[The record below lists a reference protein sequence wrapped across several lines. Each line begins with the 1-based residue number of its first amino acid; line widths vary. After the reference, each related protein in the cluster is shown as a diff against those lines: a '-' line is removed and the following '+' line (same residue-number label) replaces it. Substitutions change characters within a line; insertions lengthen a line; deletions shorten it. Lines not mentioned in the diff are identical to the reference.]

1 MNRQRELA
9 RNTII
14 LTVGKVCTQFVSFLL
29 LPLYTA
35 LLLPSEYGIV
45 DVLTSYIALLTPLF
59 NWQFENGLFR
69 FLIDYRQNIENQKRL
84 ISTVLITNIG
94 QCGIFCVLYVIA
106 QNFITSEFK
115 IFLLIDVIVNIILNS
130 LLQLPRG
137 LGKNFVYSAGSFIS
151 AVTMVILNVVFIA
164 GFRMGAYGMFIATIL
179 GKIVACVYLFFAV
192 RLWTLFS
199 LKSYNYAML
208 KDLAKYSLPLVPNQ
222 LSWWVVGT
230 SDRTIISQF
239 LSVASNGIYSVANK
253 FSTVYVTFYNIFNLS
268 WTESVSIHI
277 GDKDSDEFL
286 TDTINTMFNLFAA
299 VDFGIICFMPFVFNI
314 MINEQYADAYYQIPI
329 LMIAVLFQVV
339 VGLYSVI
346 YVALKKSGEIAK
358 TSMFAALINI
368 SVDLILIKII
378 GLYAASISTLIAYAA
393 MALYR
398 YFDVRKYV
406 CVKLKNKTVILAC
419 LMCAFS
425 CTSYYSK
432 NIVLIVSSQI
442 LVVVYA
448 YFGNRKFLHSVLR
461 EMVSKARSL
470 KERRG

>member
-9 RNTII
+9 RNTIV

-45 DVLTSYIALLTPLF
+45 DLLTTYIALLTPIF

-69 FLIDYRQNIENQKRL
+69 FLIDYRQDRVNQKEL

-94 QCGIFCVLYVIA
+94 QCVFFCALYAIA
-106 QNFITSEFK
+106 QNFISSEFK
-115 IFLLIDVIVNIILNS
+115 IFLLIDVVVNIILNS

-137 LGKNFVYSAGSFIS
+137 LGNNLVYSAGSFIS
-151 AVTMVILNVVFIA
+151 AVTTVVLNVVFIA

-179 GKIVACVYLFFAV
+179 GKFIACVYLFMAV

-199 LKSYNYAML
+199 FKSYNYKML
-208 KDLAKYSLPLVPNQ
+208 KELAKYSLPLVPNQ

-230 SDRTIISQF
+230 SDRTIVSQF
-239 LSVASNGIYSVANK
+239 LGVALNGIYSVANK

-268 WTESVSIHI
+268 WTESVSLHI
-277 GDKDSDEFL
+277 GDEDRDEFL
-286 TDTINTMFNLFAA
+286 TDTINTMFNIFAT
-299 VDFGIICFMPFVFNI
+299 VDFGIICFMPIVFNI
-314 MINEQYADAYYQIPI
+314 MIDKQYADAYYQIPI

-368 SVDLILIKII
+368 SVDLILIKFI
-378 GLYAASISTLIAYAA
+378 GLYAASISTLVAYAA

-406 CVKLKNKTVILAC
+406 CVKLKNKNIILAC
-419 LMCAFS
+419 LICMYT

-432 NIVLIVSSQI
+432 NLVLVVSSQI
-442 LVVVYA
+442 IVVLYA
-448 YFGNRKFLHSVLR
+448 YLINRSFLHSVIK
-461 EMVSKARSL
+461 EVVSKVKGL
-470 KERRG
+470 KERKG